1 MNSKGLLLTIFCF
14 PFLLASISY
23 GQSVQA
29 PVYKNGDWWKIKV
42 EVRLGSGI
50 SKSGPCDMLYSE
62 YLIKVNQD
70 KMSVFGMQDSKQE
83 ELDCPEI
90 VADLTGIDQPDAVS
104 SRNPVSFP
112 MALGRSWKAR
122 YAEQREQRRTRMR
135 SSTVK
140 WVDLEFKVTGSEKI
154 QTPKG
159 ELEALKIE
167 VLGWPWGKQP
177 PTYYYSPEVKTIV
190 RSREAKERNIRI
202 VTLIDYS
209 VNK

>member
-14 PFLLASISY
+14 YFLLASISY

-62 YLIKVNQD
+62 YLVKVNQD
-70 KMSVFGMQDSKQE
+70 KMSVFGLQDSKQE
-83 ELDCPEI
+83 ELDCLQI
-90 VADLTGIDQPDAVS
+90 IADLTGIGQPDEVT

-112 MALGRSWKAR
+112 MALGKSWKAR
-122 YAEQREQRRTRMR
+122 YAEQREGIRATRRV
-135 SSTVK
+135 TVK
-140 WVDLEFKVTGSEKI
+140 WVDLEYKVTGSEKI
-154 QTPKG
+154 RTPKG
-159 ELEALKIE
+159 AVEALKIE
-167 VLGWPWGKQP
+167 ILGWPWGKQP

-190 RSREAKERNIRI
+190 RSREGKEQSIRI

-209 VNK
+209 VNN